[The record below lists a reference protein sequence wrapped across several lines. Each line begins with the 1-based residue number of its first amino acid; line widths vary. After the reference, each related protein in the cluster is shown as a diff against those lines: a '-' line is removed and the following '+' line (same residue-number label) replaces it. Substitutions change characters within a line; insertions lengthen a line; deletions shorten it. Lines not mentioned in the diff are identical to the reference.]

1 MKRQKCLMF
10 HIFCW
15 LETSATMR
23 LKLFLP
29 CRYITTG
36 TLFALFICLI
46 TLSWWW
52 KPTVQPGLCLNDLE
66 FSEYGLG
73 MRYWL
78 RKASDERNCLL
89 HPMDHTHGKL
99 WNTCIWGLYKFSVM
113 EVFVCCYGGPCSYI
127 SSSSSSSCFIIII
140 TTVII
145 DYDCL
150 LVLVLS
156 VLLH

>member
-1 MKRQKCLMF
+1 MKTQKCLVS

-15 LETSATMR
+15 LETSATMC

-36 TLFALFICLI
+36 ILFALFICLI

-52 KPTVQPGLCLNDLE
+52 KHTVQPGLCLNDLE

-73 MRYWL
+73 MGYWL
-78 RKASDERNCLL
+78 RKASDEPNCLL
-89 HPMDHTHGKL
+89 YPMDHVMENCGTHAFG
-99 WNTCIWGLYKFSVM
+99 GLYKFCVM
-113 EVFVCCYGGPCSYI
+113 EVFVCCYGGQCSYI
-127 SSSSSSSCFIIII
+127 SSSSSSSFIIII